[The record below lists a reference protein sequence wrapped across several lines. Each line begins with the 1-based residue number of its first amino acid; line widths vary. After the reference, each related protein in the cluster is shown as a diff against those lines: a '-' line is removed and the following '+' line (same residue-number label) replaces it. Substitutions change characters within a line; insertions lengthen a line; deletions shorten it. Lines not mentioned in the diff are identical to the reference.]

1 MRGIHLAVVAI
12 VILPVLFPSSR
23 VRAQTCSTRSIELD
37 EGNSIPEAGRIL
49 IDQRTTGASP
59 PPSDVGEGSFT
70 IELWL
75 KSAPGGQ
82 LVPTT
87 GYRSPG
93 QSESDDFDWVAGN
106 IFLDRSV
113 WDPRY
118 PAYGASIHRDEILGV
133 VRFGVRSGTIAGAG
147 VDARYT
153 LQGSRD
159 VLDGAWH
166 HVALVRDA
174 SNGRLA
180 IFVDGALDATSSSD
194 FRATTVD
201 VSYPNGAEL
210 VGEPSAAANNP
221 ERSPF
226 LLLGTEKHDL
236 GVDSPGFR
244 GWLDELRIWDV
255 ARGAADIAADYARVV
270 PVGEG
275 GPVASYRFEE
285 GSGLTIF
292 DAGPGPPA
300 TLSTGTP
307 SGSDGGWSNDAAPLV
322 SCDPPPSPEC
332 SDGLDNDGDGFIDHP
347 ADPDCLDA
355 ADPIEAGLPLAP
367 SCPGQPEPTG
377 ICQQADKSILLIR
390 DRHVGGISGASDGDK
405 LAWRWLK
412 GVEAASQEEFADPT
426 DDTDYTLCIYEGNP
440 SSLTL
445 DLGIPS
451 AARGGPWRSL
461 DGRGYRYRGSEAT
474 EDGVVSALVIGG
486 SPGRPKVLVV
496 GKGQQLP
503 IPMNLLP
510 LDTGGDV
517 IVQLR
522 NERLGTCWESAF
534 PLASWRTNRLREGS
548 VGLFRAVTP

>member
-133 VRFGVRSGTIAGAG
+133 VRFGGPSGTIAGAG

-307 SGSDGGWSNDAAPLV
+307 PGSDGGWSNDAAPVFRPCKDGDQDGVVDSQDSCLAVANVDQLDVDSDRYGNACDCDFDNNGVCGTLDFQMLLEDFVV
-322 SCDPPPSPEC
+322 SASGMLATDMDGSGQVGFEDFALFQSGFASGEPGPSGLLDTDE
-332 SDGLDNDGDGFIDHP
+332 DTVVDLLDNCRTVANRSQLDVDGDLFGNACDCDLNQDLTCDINDYEILVGDFI
-347 ADPDCLDA
+347 ASA
-355 ADPIEAGLPLAP
+355 
-367 SCPGQPEPTG
+367 
-377 ICQQADKSILLIR
+377 
-390 DRHVGGISGASDGDK
+390 SGASRADMDGSGQVDV
-405 LAWRWLK
+405 LD
-412 GVEAASQEEFADPT
+412 FALFIDGFSIGLP
-426 DDTDYTLCIYEGNP
+426 GP
-440 SSLTL
+440 SGLL
-445 DLGIPS
+445 DL
-451 AARGGPWRSL
+451 L
-461 DGRGYRYRGSEAT
+461 E
-474 EDGVVSALVIGG
+474 
-486 SPGRPKVLVV
+486 
-496 GKGQQLP
+496 
-503 IPMNLLP
+503 
-510 LDTGGDV
+510 
-517 IVQLR
+517 
-522 NERLGTCWESAF
+522 
-534 PLASWRTNRLREGS
+534 
-548 VGLFRAVTP
+548 